1 MPDSS
6 LRAVLRDLHAQL
18 EASEPVD
25 PALREDLRRAVA
37 EIEARLEASGEEDA
51 SLGDRLAGLV
61 ERFEGS
67 HPRLAEALGRV
78 IHGLAELGI

>member
-1 MPDSS
+1 MPDSA
-6 LRAVLRDLHAQL
+6 LRAVLQDLHSQL

-37 EIEARLEASGEEDA
+37 EIEARLEESGDRDE
-51 SLGDRLAGLV
+51 SLSDRLAGLV

-78 IHGLAELGI
+78 INGLAELGI